1 MFRTFKDH
9 THSHSLSM
17 SIADGLIQT
26 VTYTVDDDDDDNDV
40 DDYDDYDDDDNDDDV
55 HFRRPHPDCDLH
67 C

>member
-9 THSHSLSM
+9 THSHFL
-17 SIADGLIQT
+17 SIADGRIQT
-26 VTYTVDDDDDDNDV
+26 VTYTVDDDDDDDV
-40 DDYDDYDDDDNDDDV
+40 DDYDDYDDDDDDV